1 MNLQA
6 MNDGIVIFSDVGNVM
21 FTSTGKIVD
30 IKKAPRKHKINRNII
45 HENFNKMR
53 EINDKDNEFWDR
65 FLYKCA
71 RNIFP
76 SKDFKYTND
85 ILYYKIKTKKH
96 RSELYID
103 GDNLEKSFIDLK
115 KFMRAKGIKPN
126 SEVREKE
133 IFFEKEEI
141 QINVWKD
148 IKGVL
153 KFDKIFKFI
162 NLMSNKFQLNY
173 SEMKQLESLIKVGIS
188 GDLFNNDNIIIDDN
202 NIVDIK
208 YLNWLEKERKFEL
221 DINNI
226 PIKFSKT
233 NRSKEENR
241 YTYNTYSNE
250 NNFITNEIE
259 IMDISKKWQKFL
271 DNFFNKN

>member
-1 MNLQA
+1 
-6 MNDGIVIFSDVGNVM
+6 
-21 FTSTGKIVD
+21 
-30 IKKAPRKHKINRNII
+30 
-45 HENFNKMR
+45 
-53 EINDKDNEFWDR
+53 
-65 FLYKCA
+65 
-71 RNIFP
+71 
-76 SKDFKYTND
+76 
-85 ILYYKIKTKKH
+85 
-96 RSELYID
+96 
-103 GDNLEKSFIDLK
+103 
-115 KFMRAKGIKPN
+115 
-126 SEVREKE
+126 
-133 IFFEKEEI
+133 EKEEI